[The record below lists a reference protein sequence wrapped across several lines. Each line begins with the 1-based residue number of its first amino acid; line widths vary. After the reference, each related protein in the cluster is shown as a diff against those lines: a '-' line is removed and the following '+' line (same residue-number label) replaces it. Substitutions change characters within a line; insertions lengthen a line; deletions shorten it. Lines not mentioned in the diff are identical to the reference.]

1 MDGSMHFCFF
11 NAVNTAARMEQTAG
25 ETCIQISSTTYDLL
39 PKHTGIELQPSG
51 GVAMKVG
58 TFSSV
63 YKNTVLHLLRP
74 GSVASCCSQVGACL

>member
-51 GVAMKVG
+51 GVAMKGLWRPAAAKWGHVYENRDLGEG
-58 TFSSV
+58 T
-63 YKNTVLHLLRP
+63 TVSAKK
-74 GSVASCCSQVGACL
+74 GS